1 MLLPDHR
8 RGEKT
13 ATAGYDD
20 SRLVRHGDCSILL
33 LQSFQTYPVTFLRV
47 FHRSI
52 RAGLVLRSR
61 MNAVRRASKG
71 FPPKQY
77 FKLSPG
83 RSEGEEQYLWLIRMT
98 NHKKL

>member
-71 FPPKQY
+71 FPPNSI
-77 FKLSPG
+77 LSSRQEDLKAKNSPCG
-83 RSEGEEQYLWLIRMT
+83 
-98 NHKKL
+98 